1 MDEVIKFLKER
12 GVDEKILAEMERE
25 KVSDIVITFPITR
38 VLESSGIASPLAARG
53 GCNICR
59 L

>member
-25 KVSDIVITFPITR
+25 KVSDIVITFPIT
-38 VLESSGIASPLAARG
+38 
-53 GCNICR
+53 
-59 L
+59 

>member
-12 GVDEKILAEMERE
+12 GVDEKILAEMESE
-25 KVSDIVITFPITR
+25 KVSDIVITFPITW